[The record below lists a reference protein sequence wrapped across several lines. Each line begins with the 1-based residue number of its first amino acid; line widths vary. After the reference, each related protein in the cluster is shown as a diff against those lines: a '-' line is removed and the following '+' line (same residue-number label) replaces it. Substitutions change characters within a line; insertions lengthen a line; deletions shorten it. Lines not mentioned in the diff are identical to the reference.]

1 MTIPTHD
8 KAGKV
13 KIANQDPLEGLEGF
27 DPKMRYGAD
36 KVETDSDGK
45 THYYR
50 NGHEYRIMGDTQKQM
65 GVISNLITDMTLG
78 GASTDELARAVRHSM
93 VVIDAE
99 KHKLDYK
106 ASEIENNI
114 AALRKEWQVKTDD
127 DGNVIG
133 YGGASTILSRSKGEV
148 SVPKRQGTPVVNI
161 KGSKNYDP
169 SRPEGA
175 VLYKTADDLYYPVR
189 KMDKSTGMV
198 TLQTIDGR
206 KVTYNVN
213 DKTARAMYE
222 PVERKD
228 PKTGAVSFTNR
239 EGNIVYKTDY
249 RKQQSTRMAE
259 TDDAYSLVSS
269 KRHPM
274 ELLYADYA
282 NAMKAMG
289 NEARIEMM
297 NTGNLKYDK
306 KARDTYQTEVASLM
320 SKLNTALLNA
330 PREREAQRLA
340 NVEVAAKKEAAK
352 ANGTELKSS
361 EIKKISQQA
370 LSKYRQEVGS
380 VSRRDRSISITDK
393 EWEAIQAGAVTENV
407 LKRILDNADADN
419 LRQRSMPRTTTQLS
433 QAQINRI
440 KAMSASYTIAEIA
453 EKLGKSPSTIQK
465 YLKGV
470 N

>member
-1 MTIPTHD
+1 
-8 KAGKV
+8 
-13 KIANQDPLEGLEGF
+13 
-27 DPKMRYGAD
+27 
-36 KVETDSDGK
+36 
-45 THYYR
+45 
-50 NGHEYRIMGDTQKQM
+50 
-65 GVISNLITDMTLG
+65 
-78 GASTDELARAVRHSM
+78 
-93 VVIDAE
+93 
-99 KHKLDYK
+99 
-106 ASEIENNI
+106 
-114 AALRKEWQVKTDD
+114 
-127 DGNVIG
+127 
-133 YGGASTILSRSKGEV
+133 
-148 SVPKRQGTPVVNI
+148 
-161 KGSKNYDP
+161 
-169 SRPEGA
+169 
-175 VLYKTADDLYYPVR
+175 
-189 KMDKSTGMV
+189 
-198 TLQTIDGR
+198 
-206 KVTYNVN
+206 
-213 DKTARAMYE
+213 
-222 PVERKD
+222 
-228 PKTGAVSFTNR
+228 
-239 EGNIVYKTDY
+239 
-249 RKQQSTRMAE
+249 
-259 TDDAYSLVSS
+259 
-269 KRHPM
+269 M

-289 NEARIEMM
+289 NAARIEMM

-352 ANGTELKSS
+352 AKGTELKSS

>member
-1 MTIPTHD
+1 
-8 KAGKV
+8 
-13 KIANQDPLEGLEGF
+13 
-27 DPKMRYGAD
+27 
-36 KVETDSDGK
+36 
-45 THYYR
+45 
-50 NGHEYRIMGDTQKQM
+50 
-65 GVISNLITDMTLG
+65 
-78 GASTDELARAVRHSM
+78 
-93 VVIDAE
+93 
-99 KHKLDYK
+99 
-106 ASEIENNI
+106 
-114 AALRKEWQVKTDD
+114 
-127 DGNVIG
+127 
-133 YGGASTILSRSKGEV
+133 
-148 SVPKRQGTPVVNI
+148 
-161 KGSKNYDP
+161 
-169 SRPEGA
+169 
-175 VLYKTADDLYYPVR
+175 
-189 KMDKSTGMV
+189 MDKSTGTV

-407 LKRILDNADADN
+407 LKRILDNADAEN
-419 LRQRSMPRTTTQLS
+419 LRQRSMPHATTELT

-453 EKLGKSPSTIQK
+453 EKLGKSPSTIQRCLK
-465 YLKGV
+465 KKGV